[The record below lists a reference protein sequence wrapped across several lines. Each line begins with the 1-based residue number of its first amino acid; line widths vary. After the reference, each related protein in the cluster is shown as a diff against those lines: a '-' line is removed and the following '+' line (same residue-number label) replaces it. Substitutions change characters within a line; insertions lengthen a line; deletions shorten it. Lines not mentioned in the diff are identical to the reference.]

1 MKANK
6 FWISFLACFV
16 VIVLLGGIAIFAI
29 PSLQTNMADS
39 IVEKS
44 QKYKDICDENDTLK
58 TELTIKNLEYSN
70 TVSKLNTAQTSLTN
84 EIVLNAQLNTQLAS
98 AINEKTIL
106 QSSLND
112 KDADIQ
118 TLNAQITAKNSEI
131 ANIQTLLDNSNTR
144 IDDLENYIADLE
156 NQVTSL
162 NLEIVRFDEIR
173 RTVNDMTIRYMPEF
187 SHKQLY
193 FYNDPEKTGSYGGIL
208 DSYYY
213 TDSKQFTQTYQGSV
227 LAETLTHLDFGYG
240 FFAMDEIYYS
250 LYDSNHS
257 TGFMFCDFIQL
268 AQDCEWQFNRIYL
281 NGELVNL
288 DVIKDVIYSITY
300 AMTLDFS
307 YNNSGEVSNIAVNIF
322 ATNDGSQPIY
332 ID

>member
-16 VIVLLGGIAIFAI
+16 VIVLLGVIAIFAI

-84 EIVLNAQLNTQLAS
+84 EIALNAQLNTQLAS

-162 NLEIVRFDEIR
+162 NLEIARFDEIR
-173 RTVNDMTIRYMPEF
+173 RTVNDMTIEYKPEY
-187 SHKQLY
+187 SYIELC
-193 FYNDPEKTGSYGGIL
+193 FYDSPAHRCTYGGPMDCYYDRNTNQFSTVFSGDYIL
-208 DSYYY
+208 NALDLLDY
-213 TDSKQFTQTYQGSV
+213 
-227 LAETLTHLDFGYG
+227 DFGFEVMQHDHYTVYMESG
-240 FFAMDEIYYS
+240 
-250 LYDSNHS
+250 S
-257 TGFMFCDFIQL
+257 TAFMVAEFRDISD
-268 AQDCEWQFNRIYL
+268 DCSFELNRIYL
-281 NGELVNL
+281 DGEITTV
-288 DVIKDVIYSITY
+288 DVIRDNAVFLTYSFTLETTY
-300 AMTLDFS
+300 NID
-307 YNNSGEVSNIAVNIF
+307 GEISDIKINIF
-322 ATNDGSQPIY
+322 ATSDGSRPFY